1 MAEQV
6 TIAETQDLL
15 KEFKILLFPH
25 HIFNLTYPKKLE
37 TTTTFFSN
45 HRLDFEDKGKLPTEL
60 LKIASSFSKRF
71 IHKLFQNILL
81 FIYLFFT
88 STLTGFVEADLLAE
102 GKV

>member
-37 TTTTFFSN
+37 TTATFFSN
-45 HRLDFEDKGKLPTEL
+45 HRLDFKDKGKLPTEL

-71 IHKLFQNILL
+71 VHKLFQNILL
-81 FIYLFFT
+81 FIYLF
-88 STLTGFVEADLLAE
+88 LHQP
-102 GKV
+102 